1 MGKMKAIKFL
11 SFFLVTMIIYSCASV
26 SKNYGRLRMVSKSQN
41 KVTIQDLINNWENY
55 NIYFSDKYDD
65 YDPRKALGV
74 MFDPK
79 NNDTKLVGDRWKR
92 IKSQKDLIVATQW
105 IYPNTRFDP
114 WLSEILGPNGRVY
127 GYLYYSYG
135 SATFKVVDDN
145 TMYVFGLD
153 DPADYGPGNLE
164 FSR

>member
-1 MGKMKAIKFL
+1 
-11 SFFLVTMIIYSCASV
+11 
-26 SKNYGRLRMVSKSQN
+26 
-41 KVTIQDLINNWENY
+41 
-55 NIYFSDKYDD
+55 
-65 YDPRKALGV
+65 

-105 IYPNTRFDP
+105 IYPNTRLDP
-114 WLSEILGPNGRVY
+114 WLNEILGPDGRVY

-153 DPADYGPGNLE
+153 DPADYGPGSLE
-164 FSR
+164 FSK

>member
-1 MGKMKAIKFL
+1 L
-11 SFFLVTMIIYSCASV
+11 
-26 SKNYGRLRMVSKSQN
+26 SKNYGRLKMVSKSQN
-41 KVTIQDLINNWENY
+41 NVTIQDLINNWEDY

-65 YDPRKALGV
+65 YDPRKALGI

-79 NNDTKLVGDRWKR
+79 NNDTNLVGDRWKR

-105 IYPNTRFDP
+105 IYPNTRLDP
-114 WLSEILGPNGRVY
+114 KLYEILGPDGRVY

-135 SATFKVVDDN
+135 STTFKLVDDN
-145 TMYVFGLD
+145 TMYVLGLD
-153 DPADYGPGNLE
+153 DPANYGPGSLE